1 MITQM
6 TYEALKNAARR
17 LEHPLLGTKP
27 ICSAKEIR
35 ELHDLLV
42 KVTDEIDE
50 EIVAQS
56 PPERIFL
63 NISDD
68 VPDGTK
74 FEELDREFVT
84 WSSERV
90 YKNDLEYVLKK

>member
-6 TYEALKNAARR
+6 TYEALKEAARN
-17 LEHPLLGTKP
+17 LEHPTLGTKP
-27 ICSAKEIR
+27 ILYNKDIKQ
-35 ELHDLLV
+35 LHDLLV
-42 KVTDEIDE
+42 RVTNEIDE
-50 EIVAQS
+50 EIVVQS

-63 NISDD
+63 NVSDD

-90 YKNDLEYVLKK
+90 YKNDIEYVLKK